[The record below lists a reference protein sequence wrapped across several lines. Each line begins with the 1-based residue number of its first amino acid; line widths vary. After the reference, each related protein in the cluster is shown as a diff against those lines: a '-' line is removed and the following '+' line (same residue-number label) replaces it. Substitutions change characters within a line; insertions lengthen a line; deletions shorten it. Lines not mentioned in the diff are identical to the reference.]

1 MQKAMKGSK
10 DSSIEASENVK
21 NSRLKRKC
29 CNVERDK
36 DVRSYIKKPC
46 CSFYEDVGS
55 CE

>member
-1 MQKAMKGSK
+1 MKGSK

-21 NSRLKRKC
+21 NSRLKRKG
-29 CNVERDK
+29 VERDK
-36 DVRSYIKKPC
+36 DVGSYVKEPC